1 MASEDEREIYRQRF
15 ESERSWYRL
24 EWQLFQVGVAIG
36 LVTLGLG
43 DEAFKP
49 EWWQLLIGGAVFVKF
64 SYAMQRISKGFRD
77 NREKL
82 RVYASRVGDYI
93 PKGSSKPLESAAVRS
108 RLLLHTV
115 GVILVIAGVWNAN
128 CIPTWVQVSMIAVM
142 SVECIAWLAWHF
154 NWIRAYA
161 QLIRRVIFR
170 RVIYSMFCIMFILAV
185 IVTVICLYCA
195 KKDVQE
201 NAKGKSCQSAK
212 ANEGNHQTTTPTAP
226 NATYPNIT
234 PSTTP

>member
-1 MASEDEREIYRQRF
+1 MASEDEREIYWQRF

-115 GVILVIAGVWNAN
+115 GVMLVIYGVRNPDFTLYDTPFAKRALTALMISELILWFSWQVIDAHKWAQPIIPVIRWGL
-128 CIPTWVQVSMIAVM
+128 CIIG
-142 SVECIAWLAWHF
+142 I
-154 NWIRAYA
+154 
-161 QLIRRVIFR
+161 LIILLTVVILISWRF
-170 RVIYSMFCIMFILAV
+170 F
-185 IVTVICLYCA
+185 
-195 KKDVQE
+195 
-201 NAKGKSCQSAK
+201 
-212 ANEGNHQTTTPTAP
+212 
-226 NATYPNIT
+226 
-234 PSTTP
+234 

>member
-1 MASEDEREIYRQRF
+1 MATEDEREIYRQRF

-64 SYAMQRISKGFRD
+64 SYAMQRISKGFRE

-82 RVYASRVGDYI
+82 RVYASRVGDCI

-108 RLLLHTV
+108 RLILHTV
-115 GVILVIAGVWNAN
+115 GVILVIAGVWIAN
-128 CIPTWVQVSMIAVM
+128 CIPVWVQVSITVVM
-142 SVECIAWLAWHF
+142 SLECIAWLEWQI
-154 NWIRAYA
+154 NWIGISA
-161 QLIRRVIFR
+161 QLIR
-170 RVIYSMFCIMFILAV
+170 RVIYSMFCIVFILAV
-185 IVTVICLYCA
+185 IATAICLYCA
-195 KKDVQE
+195 RKDVQE
-201 NAKGKSCQSAK
+201 NDKGKSCQTAK

-226 NATYPNIT
+226 NATYPNTT
-234 PSTTP
+234 PSKSSP

>member
-1 MASEDEREIYRQRF
+1 MASDDEREIYRQRF
-15 ESERSWYRL
+15 EAERSAYRL

-49 EWWQLLIGGAVFVKF
+49 EWWQWLIGGAVFVKF

-115 GVILVIAGVWNAN
+115 GVVLLIAGVRNPDFTLYDTPFAKRALTALMISELILWLSWQFIDAHKWAQP
-128 CIPTWVQVSMIAVM
+128 IIHIIRWGLRIIIAV
-142 SVECIAWLAWHF
+142 LF
-154 NWIRAYA
+154 
-161 QLIRRVIFR
+161 LILMVVIL
-170 RVIYSMFCIMFILAV
+170 IH
-185 IVTVICLYCA
+185 LY
-195 KKDVQE
+195 
-201 NAKGKSCQSAK
+201 
-212 ANEGNHQTTTPTAP
+212 
-226 NATYPNIT
+226 
-234 PSTTP
+234 